1 MSVRATRVFGRLRR
15 FLAPVVLVV
24 AVATIWIGPGLVWR
38 EVGALAPLQQSSVD
52 SQTVAVQAPGPAPS
66 TPRPVSIGTRLTGLL
81 GLAAIIGLGIALSN
95 NRRRIDWRV
104 VVWGLGLQTAF
115 AIFVLRVPAG
125 QALFRWLGNVIGAI
139 LHFSY
144 AASAFVFETET
155 GLEPRRGVRLQIL
168 PAISRRLRHPVLPV
182 MSRVSGAAAPRAS
195 TWRLDLHGTDEFAHH
210 PAVPP
215 R

>member
-52 SQTVAVQAPGPAPS
+52 SQTVAVQAPAPAPS

-81 GLAAIIGLGIALSN
+81 GLAAIIARHRAVN

-104 VVWGLGLQTAF
+104 GHGLPGCGPF
-115 AIFVLRVPAG
+115 AIFISCPPAG
-125 QALFRWLGNVIGAI
+125 AFRWLGNVVGPS
-139 LHFSY
+139 FTSRPG
-144 AASAFVFETET
+144 SNAFVR
-155 GLEPRRGVRLQIL
+155 GL
-168 PAISRRLRHPVLPV
+168 
-182 MSRVSGAAAPRAS
+182 
-195 TWRLDLHGTDEFAHH
+195 
-210 PAVPP
+210 
-215 R
+215 